1 MTNIVIPMPN
11 DSYARVEEL
20 RMGLNAKVSE
30 LVEKIAALEQRVE
43 LLEKQIKE
51 MTPA

>member
-1 MTNIVIPMPN
+1 MPN
-11 DSYARVEEL
+11 DSYVRVEEL
-20 RMGLNAKVSE
+20 WMELNAKVSG

-51 MTPA
+51 MTPV